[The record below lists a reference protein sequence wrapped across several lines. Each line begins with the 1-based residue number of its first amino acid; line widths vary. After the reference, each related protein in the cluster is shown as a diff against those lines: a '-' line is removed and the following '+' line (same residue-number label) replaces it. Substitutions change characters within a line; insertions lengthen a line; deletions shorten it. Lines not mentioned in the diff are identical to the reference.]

1 MSTTEAGTPQDGLEA
16 ALAAAE
22 ARVEAAQRE
31 AAAVSRELKKARA
44 AAAVGQVRD
53 LRRALTAAVEG
64 AQSLAQAAKEAEA
77 AYAFDETDHLASG
90 AYARELLAAAADVG
104 LAVVEDDDRLLCYPS
119 LVRVLPGDAAL
130 DIDRRRERRLRP
142 STVVGVLAAA
152 QARPPKGKPEAL
164 LESLVAAYELLAQGA
179 DRPDPVLRLDA
190 LWSALTMLPG
200 AARDYS
206 KPEFARDLYLL
217 DQSAT
222 VTTRS
227 GRTLRFH
234 ASSGT
239 RGAGVLTTVAKTG
252 QQQRYW
258 GVSFTAGQV
267 RDRE

>member
-1 MSTTEAGTPQDGLEA
+1 MPHDGLEA
-16 ALAAAE
+16 ALAATE

-31 AAAVSRELKKARA
+31 AAAVNRELKKARS

-53 LRRALTAAVEG
+53 LRRALAAAAEV

-77 AYAFDETDHLASG
+77 SHAFDETDHLASG
-90 AYARELLAAAADVG
+90 AYARELLDAAAEAG
-104 LAVVEDDDRLLCYPS
+104 LAMVEDDDRLLCYPS
-119 LVRVLPGDAAL
+119 LVRVLPADAV
-130 DIDRRRERRLRP
+130 IEVDRRRERRLRP
-142 STVVGVLAAA
+142 SVVVGVLATA

-164 LESLVAAYELLAQGA
+164 LESLAAAYELLAA
-179 DRPDPVLRLDA
+179 RDERPDPVLRLDA
-190 LWSALTMLPG
+190 LWQALTMLPG

-217 DQSAT
+217 DQSGT

-258 GVSFTAGQV
+258 GVSFSA
-267 RDRE
+267 R